1 MANSNSNI
9 LYPSG
14 RYSTAKRTKPKPKSK
29 PTPRPTAESRTG
41 RGGTTSAADVKLR
54 GGAAPKSQPKSTRQ
68 GPPVPPRLQNAPKP
82 PKLPAP
88 VRTTAA
94 RPSTPARPTVSSRR
108 PAPKPP
114 AVSSAPKATPKV
126 AGTSGIGPVKSGAA
140 YASQKGSISESVRQL
155 REMSEKSKR
164 RQTGQAAPSLSSSK
178 DYSSSFKDM
187 KGGSSRFAAELKKKK
202 RG

>member
-29 PTPRPTAESRTG
+29 PNPRPTAERRTG
-41 RGGTTSAADVKLR
+41 RGGTTSAADVKSR
-54 GGAAPKSQPKSTRQ
+54 GGTAPKSQPKPTRQ
-68 GPPVPPRLQNAPKP
+68 GPPVLTRLQQAPKP

-88 VRTTAA
+88 VRTVAA
-94 RPSTPARPTVSSRR
+94 RPSAAPSRPTAAR
-108 PAPKPP
+108 KPT
-114 AVSSAPKATPKV
+114 PKATVKAPAAVKPV
-126 AGTSGIGPVKSGAA
+126 AATSGIGPVKSGTE
-140 YASQKGSISESVRQL
+140 YASKKGSISESVRQL
-155 REMSEKSKR
+155 REMRASSSR
-164 RQTGQAAPSLSSSK
+164 RQTGQAAPALSSSK